1 MKRILCLGVVL
12 TTALAPSARAERSPT
27 PVVAD
32 SRIRTVPFERDNVVT
47 VWGTRGVSTI
57 VVLGED
63 EKIETVALGDS
74 LAWQAVPDQSK
85 RYLFIKP
92 LDKGAVTNMTV
103 VTRKRIY
110 SFILRADSQSARRVV
125 FKVRFTYPEDEA
137 DARLMEKARELASFP
152 NMRSA
157 KRSGVRNF
165 DYTYKG
171 SVTVKP
177 ENVFDDGTKT
187 YFRFS
192 GEVPGIFVV
201 NTDRSETLMNYRREG
216 EMIVVDKTA
225 GQWTMRNGDETACV
239 FNLRAE
245 KRPEPKTREN
255 DVQANLQGV
264 HAPEEKSLLTE
275 VLGSDPLSALTSNG
289 LPTLGQ

>member
-12 TTALAPSARAERSPT
+12 TTALAPPARAERSPT

-110 SFILRADSQSARRVV
+110 SFILRADAPGAGRIV

-157 KRSGVRNF
+157 RRSGISNF

-177 ENVFDDGTKT
+177 EHVFDDGTKT

-201 NTDRSETLMNYRREG
+201 NADRSETLMNYRREG
-216 EMIVVDKTA
+216 EMIVIDKTA

-245 KRPEPKTREN
+245 KRPEPKTRES
-255 DVQANLQGV
+255 DVQADLQGV
-264 HAPEEKSLLTE
+264 HAPEEKSFLSE
-275 VLGSDPLSALTSNG
+275 AIESDPLSGLASNFSS
-289 LPTLGQ
+289 PFGQ